1 MTCPQIMLLPKNEG
15 EGTEFTTPCLEFLQK
30 SELCVGL
37 GFLLQPKDANI
48 LGGLPLVV
56 PVSHTAL

>member
-1 MTCPQIMLLPKNEG
+1 MTCPQSMLLPKNKG
-15 EGTEFTTPCLEFLQK
+15 EGTEFTTPCPEFLQK

-37 GFLLQPKDANI
+37 GFLPQPKDANA

-56 PVSHTAL
+56 PMSHTAL